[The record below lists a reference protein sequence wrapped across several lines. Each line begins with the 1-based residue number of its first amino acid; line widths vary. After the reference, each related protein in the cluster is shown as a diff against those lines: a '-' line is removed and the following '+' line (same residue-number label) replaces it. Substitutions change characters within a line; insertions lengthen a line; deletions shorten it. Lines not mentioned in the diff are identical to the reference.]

1 MLYFQPKKRGGCG
14 VRLIIFLLL
23 VLLMAGCTPPQPA
36 PVSSAKCLNA
46 RQLTAYSYDQL
57 SRVAAGMRSDS
68 HSLDDF
74 GGFITALKGTVND
87 YSGTI
92 QSSTYLS
99 NAVRYLPIP
108 YAGEVSN
115 VTKLV
120 ANTLIHLNTAA
131 VTLDRY
137 KKSSTAFLAAFDKL
151 NRSSAT
157 PAELAKL
164 SAYADTTLM
173 NDARELQS
181 ALQKISSSTAT
192 MAATAQS
199 ISNALDTTSGY
210 FNQAK
215 SLVGLQPGSND
226 KVQVTASRDTFNA
239 RLALLNQKIVS
250 LENSADTHRQ
260 YLSKARTYAD
270 LAMQIDTP

>member
-1 MLYFQPKKRGGCG
+1 M
-14 VRLIIFLLL
+14 RLIIFLIL
-23 VLLMAGCTPPQPA
+23 VLLMAGCTPPQPV

-74 GGFITALKGTVND
+74 SGFIAALKGTVND

-120 ANTLIHLNTAA
+120 SNTLIHLNTAA
-131 VTLDRY
+131 VALDRY
-137 KKSSTAFLAAFDKL
+137 KKSSTAFLASFDKL
-151 NRSSAT
+151 NRASA

-164 SAYADTTLM
+164 SAYADTTLIT
-173 NDARELQS
+173 DARELQS

-199 ISNALDTTSGY
+199 IANALETTSGY

-260 YLSKARTYAD
+260 YISKARTYAD
-270 LAMQIDTP
+270 LAMQVDTP

>member
-1 MLYFQPKKRGGCG
+1 M
-14 VRLIIFLLL
+14 
-23 VLLMAGCTPPQPA
+23 LLMAGCTPPQPA
-36 PVSSAKCLNA
+36 PGTSAKCLNT
-46 RQLTAYSYDQL
+46 RQLSAYSYDQL
-57 SRVAAGMRSDS
+57 SRVAAGMRADS
-68 HSLDDF
+68 RSLDDF

-120 ANTLIHLNTAA
+120 ANTLIHLSSAA
-131 VTLDRY
+131 AALDRY
-137 KKSSTAFLAAFDKL
+137 KKSSSTFLASFDKL
-151 NRSSAT
+151 NRTSAT

-173 NDARELQS
+173 NDARELQG

-199 ISNALDTTSGY
+199 IANALETTGGY

-215 SLVGLQPGSND
+215 SLVGLQPSPND
-226 KVQVTASRDTFNA
+226 KAHVTANRDSFNA
-239 RLALLNQKIVS
+239 RLSLLNQKIAS

-260 YLSKARTYAD
+260 YISKARTYAD
-270 LAMQIDTP
+270 LALQVDTL